1 MPSKIWR
8 HVTSLKETTRGMI
21 QLCFYAKYVFTPIKR
36 NTKIEVKRVITEYLK
51 IFINAAVEAERARQE
66 TASASCGCVTL
77 VFNQKKEVGHLPE
90 QDF

>member
-1 MPSKIWR
+1 
-8 HVTSLKETTRGMI
+8 MI
-21 QLCFYAKYVFTPIKR
+21 QLCFYAKHVFTPIKR

-66 TASASCGCVTL
+66 TASASCGCATL
-77 VFNQKKEVGHLPE
+77 VFNQKKEVSHLPE